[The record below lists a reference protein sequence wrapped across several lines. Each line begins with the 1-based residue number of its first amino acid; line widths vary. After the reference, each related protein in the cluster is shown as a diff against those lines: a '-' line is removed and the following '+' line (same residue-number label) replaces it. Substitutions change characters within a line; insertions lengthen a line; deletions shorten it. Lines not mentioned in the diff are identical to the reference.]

1 MEAFESIIIRSYQF
15 FICMIYIY
23 VQNTTVT
30 PNNMDLITM
39 KIQLILKIC
48 NNNNINN
55 IWIIEQWLNELIT
68 TQICKHF
75 AKMAFV
81 FSSVMNSLYCCI
93 MNGIKIFQLF
103 SMFTQSQHR
112 INRSI
117 LIYFTGNGTIYL
129 AFAVMEYSFPLCCV
143 GRYIHKINGMH
154 LGIVKHRQ

>member
-23 VQNTTVT
+23 VENSAS
-30 PNNMDLITM
+30 NLLIKPL

-81 FSSVMNSLYCCI
+81 FSSLYCCI